1 MKFYT
6 MSCDRKTILKKMLH
20 IAKVIISVLGCLL
33 GIVGTT
39 YFSMMAMNV
48 VLDFYTGLQKISNV
62 GFLNSP
68 VIIPLV
74 LFYPL
79 FFLLIHRFTYNN
91 VKALDL
97 RRPVNM
103 ILLGSQLVSFMAV
116 VTIPMLILWNKMYA
130 LENSLGNQYCKQNI
144 LLVIAT
150 GIVLAIAVG
159 LTAYIES
166 MNNKKNQ
173 RIRNDTFDTI
183 DEFESRIKKLEK
195 SS

>member
-1 MKFYT
+1 